1 MTSYAL
7 PTSST
12 RPRLG
17 QYRQLL
23 VAYLRPQWGRVA
35 LLGVLLLVSIALQ
48 LINPQIIGRFLD
60 AAQGGARGQNLGLAG
75 LAFIGIGLLQRAV
88 ALASVYVGENAAW
101 AATNSLRAD
110 LTRHCLRLDMPFHK
124 QHTPGELI
132 ERIDGDAASLANFF
146 SQFAIRVLG
155 NGLLIAGVLLLLFRE
170 DPRLG
175 LAMTVY
181 AAATLLALG
190 VLQDRA
196 TARWGEQRQSFADLF
211 GFVEERY
218 NGTEDIRANGAEPY
232 VMNGLYQLMRTVL
245 RKGVAA
251 RMFNSLSF
259 VATNFLFLM
268 GYALGLGL
276 GAYLY
281 LQGALTI
288 GAAYLIVY
296 YIGMIAVPLE
306 DVRRQA
312 QDLGAARASLGR
324 ALDLF
329 GLQSAVRSEGSAQLP
344 AGALWVDFR
353 GVSFAYDGPDA
364 DPATAEPQGD
374 NLRAGISFALRDIR
388 FTLPPGRLLGL
399 LGRSGGGKTTLTR
412 LLFRLYDPAVGSI
425 QLGGVDIR
433 DLPLSGLRRG
443 VGMITQDVQLFQAS
457 IRDNLAFFNPRIDDE
472 RIEYALRELGLWE
485 WVQRLPAGLNTPL
498 GAGGQGLSAG
508 EAQLLAF
515 ARVFLKDPGLIL
527 LDEASARLDPAT
539 EALLERAIDRL
550 LRARTAI
557 VIAHRLHTVQRVD
570 DILILENG
578 RTAELGERAALA
590 ADPGSRFAHLFRTGL
605 EEALV

>member
-7 PTSST
+7 PTSPT
-12 RPRLG
+12 RPRFG
-17 QYRQLL
+17 QYRQVL
-23 VAYLRPQWGRVA
+23 VSYLGPQWRRMA
-35 LLGVLLLVSIALQ
+35 LLGVFLLASIALQ

-60 AAQGGARGQNLGLAG
+60 AAQAGAAGANLGLAG
-75 LAFIGIGLLQRAV
+75 LAFIGIGLLQRAL

-101 AATNSLRAD
+101 AATNGLRAD

-146 SQFAIRVLG
+146 SQFALRVLG
-155 NGLLIAGVLLLLFRE
+155 NGLLIAGVLVLLFRE
-170 DPRLG
+170 DWRLG
-175 LAMTVY
+175 LGMTLY

-190 VLQDRA
+190 ALQDLA
-196 TARWGEQRQSFADLF
+196 TTRWGEQRQSFADLF

-232 VMNGLYQLMRTVL
+232 VMNGLYGLMRTVL

-251 RMFNSLSF
+251 WMFNSLSF
-259 VATNFLFLM
+259 AATNFLFLL
-268 GYALGLGL
+268 GYALGLGV

-281 LQGALTI
+281 VHGALTI
-288 GAAYLIVY
+288 GAAYLVVY
-296 YIGMIAVPLE
+296 YIGMIAQPLE
-306 DVRRQA
+306 DMRRQV

-329 GLQSAVRSEGSAQLP
+329 ALQSAVGSGGSAQLP
-344 AGALWVDFR
+344 TGALAVDFR
-353 GVSFAYDGPDA
+353 SVSFAYDEPVAHSTG
-364 DPATAEPQGD
+364 AEPAPAD
-374 NLRAGISFALRDIR
+374 LRAATSFALRDIS

-399 LGRSGGGKTTLTR
+399 LGRTGSGKTTLTR
-412 LLFRLYDPAVGSI
+412 LLFRLYDPAAGSI
-425 QLGGVDIR
+425 YLSGVDIR
-433 DLPLSGLRRG
+433 DLALTGLRRG
-443 VGMITQDVQLFQAS
+443 VGMITQDVQLFRAS

-472 RIEYALRELGLWE
+472 RIEYALHELGLWE
-485 WVQRLPAGLNTPL
+485 WVQRLPAGLDTPL

-527 LDEASARLDPAT
+527 LDEASSRLDPAT

-550 LRARTAI
+550 LRGRTAI
-557 VIAHRLHTVQRVD
+557 VIAHRLHTVQRAD

-578 RTAELGERAALA
+578 RTAEFGERLALA
-590 ADPGSRFAHLFRTGL
+590 ADPGSRFARLLRTGL
-605 EEALV
+605 EEALA

>member
-7 PTSST
+7 STSPT

-17 QYRQLL
+17 QYWELL
-23 VAYLRPQWGRVA
+23 VAYLRPQRGRVA
-35 LLGVLLLVSIALQ
+35 LLGVLLLASIALQ

-60 AAQGGARGQNLGLAG
+60 AARGGAPGQNLGLAG
-75 LAFIGIGLLQRAV
+75 LAFIGIGVLQRAV
-88 ALASVYVGENAAW
+88 ALASVYVGENTAW
-101 AATNSLRAD
+101 AATNGLRAN
-110 LTRHCLRLDMPFHK
+110 LTRHCLGLDMPFHK

-170 DPRLG
+170 DLRLG
-175 LAMTVY
+175 LGMTLY
-181 AAATLLALG
+181 AVATLLALG
-190 VLQDRA
+190 ALQDLA
-196 TARWGEQRQSFADLF
+196 TSRWGEQRQSFADLF

-218 NGTEDIRANGAEPY
+218 NGIEDIRASGAEAY
-232 VMNGLYQLMRTVL
+232 VMNGLYKLMRTVL

-251 RMFNSLSF
+251 WMFNSLSF
-259 VATNFLFLM
+259 VATNFLFLV

-281 LQGALTI
+281 LQGTLTV
-288 GAAYLIVY
+288 GAAYLVVY
-296 YIGMIAVPLE
+296 YIGMIAAPLE

-324 ALDLF
+324 ALDLLS
-329 GLQSAVRSEGSAQLP
+329 LQSEVRSEGSAQLP
-344 AGALWVDFR
+344 TGPLGVDFR
-353 GVSFAYDGPDA
+353 GLSFAYDEPDA
-364 DPATAEPQGD
+364 DPAAADPEAENP
-374 NLRAGISFALRDIR
+374 RAGMSFALRDIS

-399 LGRSGGGKTTLTR
+399 LGRTGSGKTTLTR
-412 LLFRLYDPAVGSI
+412 LLFRLYDPAAGSI
-425 QLGGVDIR
+425 HLGGVDIR

-457 IRDNLAFFNPRIDDE
+457 IRDNLAFFNQRINDD

-485 WVQRLPAGLNTPL
+485 WVQRLPAGLDTPL
-498 GAGGQGLSAG
+498 GPGGQGLSAG

-527 LDEASARLDPAT
+527 LDEASSRLDPAT

-550 LRARTAI
+550 LRGRTAI
-557 VIAHRLHTVQRVD
+557 IIAHRLHTVQRAD
-570 DILILENG
+570 DILILDNG
-578 RTAELGERAALA
+578 RTSELGERAALA
-590 ADPGSRFAHLFRTGL
+590 ADPGSRFAHLLRTGL